1 MLQTPFSTPF
11 SSATAMLLVTWLWY
25 LLVVVWLVMALAIKK
40 AKRTETLF
48 ERLLHLVPLLFAFWL
63 LFGGNQ
69 PFPWLYSPL
78 LPSGAILRWS
88 GLLLTAFG
96 IAISI
101 WARLSLGTNWS
112 GTVTLKDK
120 HELIRQGLYGRI
132 RHPIYTGILVAFL
145 GTGLIHGQV
154 RDLLGFLILYATF
167 YFKARREESFLLH
180 EFGSSFTDHQHHTGM
195 FWPKLL

>member
-1 MLQTPFSTPF
+1 MLF
-11 SSATAMLLVTWLWY
+11 AARLWD
-25 LLVVVWLVMALAIKK
+25 LLVVIWLVMALAIKK
-40 AKRTETLF
+40 TKRTETPI

-69 PFPWLYSPL
+69 PFPWLYIPL
-78 LPSGAILRWS
+78 LPSGPILWWT
-88 GLLLTAFG
+88 GLLLTALG

-112 GTVTLKDK
+112 GTVTLKDN
-120 HELIRQGLYGRI
+120 HELIRAGLYRRI
-132 RHPIYTGILVAFL
+132 RHPIYTGLLVAFL
-145 GTGLIHGQV
+145 GTGLIDSQL

-167 YFKARREESFLLH
+167 YFKARREEFFLFQ
-180 EFGSSFTDHQHHTGM
+180 EFGASFTDHQHHTGM